1 MSVPMIT
8 VQDGTNREL
17 EIQNNLNQSIN
28 NNNNNKITINNNN
41 DLTPMVTNDLNVSA
55 SSEGASIIG
64 DAEEDQES
72 LNDDLMST
80 RNTINN
86 NNDVQSIIT
95 GTTRRR
101 SFDSVSVRRSFDS
114 TLGTQ
119 SSRTFVYRNDTHSGS
134 KDYSP
139 LGNNSIDEIVL
150 NTRRKNWL
158 IPPTSHDIP
167 PVILSKNDI
176 SNNWKDELKDYV
188 KSINNEFRNYQNNK
202 GIRNNNT
209 TSNEQQQDNNIMF
222 VDDTT
227 EEELQLQEVPKFYFD
242 KNFQLDNPRIFRQV
256 VGNLQLHLNEKS
268 TLDIENQ
275 RIESFNLLRDS
286 LIDYLDDV
294 ENLLVKKISKS
305 SQSVFNVLGDV
316 DNIQNKVNTS
326 INELEILKN
335 FLNEIDKEKIEKKII
350 SIKKIIEKTNVEKF
364 EQTLFQIKLVLNKI
378 DDCKKLYSNDQLEE
392 CLDLIKSIDFLI
404 KGDKKNNKNVN
415 EWTKN
420 WPYNLSN
427 LRTVPSLTETREYL
441 TNLKI
446 EIGGKYSLKFCD
458 LLLIDIRKH
467 CDSVT
472 THEVL
477 SRLQGI
483 NRNNTNYMNVDDN
496 LQIQL
501 KDLVKKLDRCEEL
514 ASAFSLYQDK
524 LITELKNIIKIYYPR
539 ENKSNLELDKQQS
552 TRSSSGSKLSKLIKN
567 QTPDEFQ
574 EMIIFIFTHL
584 SESIRRLYRQQKLLL
599 DISLNEIM
607 TGKTNNI
614 NEDQNAMIKQL
625 DIRNGINEGISTV
638 QLRVGKIINVRRD
651 IITLMNFEHFIKLY
665 EMVRLFIKECENV
678 SGEFLTK
685 YLNDTVVSLIRGYI
699 STNGIRNIKK
709 LKIKLANEKWIPF
722 IVEPSIQKD
731 VNDIVSSISIDP
743 LDWVKVKDLSL
754 LFEGKKNNNNTE
766 EVADKLQDENNSNQ
780 LEKKEEVKETT
791 KGHKKSVV
799 VGDNTFVASEVLITS
814 IVFIKDLLIM
824 AMNLPS
830 IYLSSFEKMVFDIF
844 KNFNEYA
851 ITVTNQVL
859 VSDQHKNLS
868 IMGESLDCLGELII
882 FVQQYFNRLAA
893 NCKDFRPMSQG
904 QYSQL
909 SIQYQKTSEKIML
922 ANAPPPPPI

>member
-1 MSVPMIT
+1 MIT